1 MHPDLSIAVPKVA
14 VGEIGICFLRQFHHD
29 LAVQRSRGSHSFLK
43 RVPNSRAIEVCVVDV
58 LEHSYGA
65 W

>member
-1 MHPDLSIAVPKVA
+1 
-14 VGEIGICFLRQFHHD
+14 LRQFHHD